1 VYNERVADHTHM
13 QKLGTMMDCDAEIL
27 QKPISSVCLFVESY
41 RGEIVLHAKALEYLL
56 VWGNTTAKSK

>member
-1 VYNERVADHTHM
+1 M